1 MEELLKIVELL
12 LRGLFVGALYALVAS
27 GLSLIFGVMRVINL
41 AHGELLMLGGYA
53 TYFLSI
59 SLGLNPILAMVI
71 SMPILFLFGMLIQR
85 GLIERVVGQPE
96 LSSLLLTFGLS
107 IVLWNLAQIAFTTN
121 LRGITYLAEPVKLFG
136 AYFAGNSFLILA
148 VSFILAVGLFL
159 FLKFSPWGQAI
170 RAVSQNPEMA
180 QVCGIDV
187 RVVRMVSFGIGTA
200 LAAAAGALVAVNYTI
215 FPAVGHQYIL
225 KAFAIVILGGL
236 GSVLGAFI
244 GALILGFI
252 ESLGTYYLNA
262 QIALL
267 IAYSLIVVL
276 LVVRPTGLFGTE
288 DAG

>member
-1 MEELLKIVELL
+1 MEEIVKIVELL

-27 GLSLIFGVMRVINL
+27 GLSLMFGVMRVINL
-41 AHGELLMLGGYA
+41 AHGEFLMLGGYA
-53 TYFLSI
+53 TYFLSTG
-59 SLGLNPILAMVI
+59 LGLNPIVAMVLAMPV
-71 SMPILFLFGMLIQR
+71 LFLFGMLIQR

-96 LSSLLLTFGLS
+96 LSSLLLTFGIS
-107 IVLWNLAQIAFTTN
+107 IVIWNLAQVSFTTN
-121 LRGITYLAEPVKLFG
+121 LRGITYLAEPVRIFG
-136 AYFAGNSFLILA
+136 AYFAGNSLLILV
-148 VSFILAVGLFL
+148 VSAILALGLFL
-159 FLKFSPWGQAI
+159 FLKFSSWGQAI

-187 RVVRMVSFGIGTA
+187 RVIRMVSFGIGTA

-215 FPAVGHQYIL
+215 FPAVGQHYIL

-244 GALILGFI
+244 GAIILGLV
-252 ESLGTYYLNA
+252 ESFGTYYLNA
-262 QIALL
+262 QVALL

-288 DAG
+288 D